1 MTKGIKGSRKPD
13 MTVTARRPALRPS
26 RGEGSGD
33 LLKSV
38 PDSILRT
45 LGGTH
50 LEREATEQH
59 WDDDAQDYVS
69 VPSIKREFITHDMV
83 HHEMKWRNLI

>member
-1 MTKGIKGSRKPD
+1 MAKGITGRQEPD
-13 MTVTARRPALRPS
+13 MSVTARRPGMKPT

-50 LEREATEQH
+50 LEREVVKEGFPPRTE
-59 WDDDAQDYVS
+59 
-69 VPSIKREFITHDMV
+69 REFISHDMV
-83 HHEMKWRNLI
+83 HHELKWRNLI

>member
-1 MTKGIKGSRKPD
+1 MANGITGRRKPD
-13 MTVTARRPALRPS
+13 MTVTARRPALKPS

-50 LEREATEQH
+50 LEREVTH
-59 WDDDAQDYVS
+59 NRWDDEAGDYVAI
-69 VPSIKREFITHDMV
+69 PSTQREFITHEMV

>member
-1 MTKGIKGSRKPD
+1 MGKGITGQRRPD
-13 MTVTARRPALRPS
+13 MSVTARRPNLRPT
-26 RGEGSGD
+26 RGESSEI
-33 LLKSV
+33 LKSV

-50 LEREATEQH
+50 LEREVTRNGWDDEAGEELSMPATE
-59 WDDDAQDYVS
+59 
-69 VPSIKREFITHDMV
+69 RTFISHDMV